1 MSHRILVVD
10 DHPLLRHGLKALLGS
25 HAEYQVIDEAIDGRD
40 AVAKAIQLQPDL
52 ILMDLSLPG
61 TSGID
66 ATVQI
71 RRRLPQQ
78 RVLALSDDD
87 SEIHIG
93 EAMRAGC
100 IGCLK
105 KDCAPEEMMLAVKTV
120 LTGRRFIGQDL
131 ASLLLE
137 GVLHPEKARDT
148 SPWEMLSSRERTIFK
163 LIAEGGTNRSAAAY
177 LNLSA
182 KTVEKHRANLMR
194 KLHLNS
200 AVELALL
207 AVDLGLVQRPGM
219 PRHMHAAA
227 VVTSGAAG

>member
-1 MSHRILVVD
+1 MPWGIVKRGNQIIGVYSQSDAAPLRRSGFEPGLEVFTGVGQYSGWRFLSSRAPPPASRPPPSSPRQQAMSHRILVVD

-25 HAEYQVIDEAIDGRD
+25 HAEYQVIDEAVDSRD

-105 KDCAPEEMMLAVKTV
+105 KDCAP
-120 LTGRRFIGQDL
+120 RR
-131 ASLLLE
+131 
-137 GVLHPEKARDT
+137 
-148 SPWEMLSSRERTIFK
+148 
-163 LIAEGGTNRSAAAY
+163 
-177 LNLSA
+177 
-182 KTVEKHRANLMR
+182 
-194 KLHLNS
+194 
-200 AVELALL
+200 
-207 AVDLGLVQRPGM
+207 
-219 PRHMHAAA
+219 
-227 VVTSGAAG
+227 